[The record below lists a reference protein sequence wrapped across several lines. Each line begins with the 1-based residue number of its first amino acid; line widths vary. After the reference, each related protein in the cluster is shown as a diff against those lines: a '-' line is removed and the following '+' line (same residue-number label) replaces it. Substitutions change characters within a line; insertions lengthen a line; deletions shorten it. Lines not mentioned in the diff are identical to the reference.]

1 MEEGREMT
9 GTATTD
15 ELAMWPSGIARL
27 ADGILEVTTGDEIRV
42 AIADIV
48 KIGVEPPRRGRLS
61 LALTYRAGLDTVKTS
76 FWVEPQHETA
86 LRLLVDAVTV
96 MKGET

>member
-1 MEEGREMT
+1 VNERPEMT
-9 GTATTD
+9 FTATTD

-27 ADGILEVTTGDEIRV
+27 ADRILEVTTGDGIRL
-42 AIADIV
+42 AMADVI
-48 KIGVEPPRRGRLS
+48 KIGVEPPRAGRLS

-76 FWVEPQHETA
+76 FWVEAEHETA